1 MDSSS
6 KTKIDLNGK
15 PGFHLML
22 LVNLLLLLVFIF
34 YSVSNRR
41 RPETLSANETA
52 DYYQYLIDGLIFPDS
67 HAFKDVRGVV
77 FDMDSLFF
85 LRKEALVLWIN
96 SRNCSSCTD
105 EGLKRF
111 LSESNPDHSM
121 RQLIIAG
128 NYMPRDLSILARDY
142 GINFPVLIPTGS
154 ESKIFRDLGDVPGPL
169 IFILEKTNGDLRISH
184 VHYIEKVN
192 YNRSRIYFYTIRK
205 KFGRSEINTNE

>member
-1 MDSSS
+1 MDSGS
-6 KTKIDLNGK
+6 KIKIALNGK
-15 PGFHLML
+15 SGFHLML

-41 RPETLSANETA
+41 RPETPSANESA
-52 DYYQYLIDGLIFPDS
+52 DYYQYLIDDLIFPDS
-67 HAFKDVRGVV
+67 QDFKDVRGAV

-111 LSESNPDHSM
+111 LSESNPDHSL
-121 RQLIIAG
+121 QELIIAG

-142 GINFPVLIPTGS
+142 EINFPVLIPIGS
-154 ESKIFRDLGDVPGPL
+154 EPKIFSDLGEVPGPL
-169 IFILEKTNGDLRISH
+169 IFILEKTNGGLRISH

-205 KFGRSEINTNE
+205 KFERSEIDTSE